1 VAATFE
7 KAITYDFAELV
18 VRDREVGG
26 SNPLAPTSQINNL
39 RLPVVAAVFLVWP
52 ICGHFVQV
60 HLSLQLNGPNVLGL
74 GGRYLSIV
82 ASLTCSTICAV
93 SWRAGTRVQVRES

>member
-1 VAATFE
+1 MLFGATQC
-7 KAITYDFAELV
+7 KVRITIW
-18 VRDREVGG
+18 DREVGG

-60 HLSLQLNGPNVLGL
+60 HLSLQLNGPNVPDCGL
-74 GGRYLSIV
+74 QI
-82 ASLTCSTICAV
+82 LTAHQHHYRERFV
-93 SWRAGTRVQVRES
+93 SS